1 MKQSLTLNFM
11 IVRFMRSSSTTSTRS
26 PFSKG
31 RCSAPGA
38 AGGGAGAGGV
48 YGGGVAEEAPP
59 ALPPLPLL
67 PMPPPPPPM
76 SPPRPPPPLC
86 GALCCWSPCC
96 WSPCCWPPC
105 CSAGAHANGSG
116 ICSYSVSSKKKREP
130 GERSACHGDCTWNVE
145 PVSCRSGYGKAVG
158 RRLVAISP
166 PGWWNP

>member
-48 YGGGVAEEAPP
+48 YGGGIAEEAPP
-59 ALPPLPLL
+59 ALPLL

-86 GALCCWSPCC
+86 GALCCCAPCC
-96 WSPCCWPPC
+96 GAPCCCPPC

-145 PVSCRSGYGKAVG
+145 PVSCRSGGGKAVG

-166 PGWWNP
+166 GWWNP